1 MLSINKQT
9 DNLSLA
15 VDFIKTTKMNFFIF
29 KAFFNGLKINSI
41 KRNFLFIVLYFIVL
55 IVVNLFL
62 LNNEYNFRNHLIF
75 TNNSANKIA
84 KIIEVE
90 IDCAKYQ
97 MNYMANQIAYHG
109 LEQSF
114 IKKIFLNSN
123 NQEQY
128 QDLLTMSSW
137 VDKNNELVINS
148 IHGNLKQKINLNNRK
163 YLEKNKKYPNHI
175 SVASPVVGEISKKKI
190 IPITMGV
197 ANKESKYLGSIIF
210 GFNIDSLRKKI
221 LNNLD
226 SKNFAFLILTEDD
239 ELILKSDNYVEEL
252 YESKNNQVINDCT
265 VLEEKNLFSKIFS
278 HSDIICVNKVG
289 NYPVK
294 IFVKAKFMPN
304 FYEDSLLKSS
314 LVNNK
319 FYKLQLVIIF
329 SFIIFAIIF
338 LHFLIIKPITKLSKS
353 VKSIL
358 QNRQVVL
365 KNPAIIEISEL
376 AKALMSLQKLLQ
388 NELTLKKELKIAKNK
403 AERAGRSKIQ
413 FIGQISH
420 DIKNHIFAVSGL
432 VDLIK
437 NELAKPNNINDCQ
450 KIIEL
455 IKIQILSLRHFVEDI
470 NNQRNILVSRLSIGE
485 LKYNQI
491 NNLIKDLPSI
501 FQGQLQSDEIS
512 INLSLQEDM
521 PELLCDIKRLKQ
533 IMINLVSN
541 SIKYSNA
548 NTVINISTDYDR
560 KNKKFCI
567 SIKDSGIGMS
577 EEEIKLLL
585 SGEGYNIKKIGLRKS
600 FKSQGVGMNNVKKLV
615 ELHRGKMEIISKK
628 QLGTTINL
636 YFENDDQFI
645 DIKALEG
652 NKIESH
658 HLIINIDD
666 NKINLMMNKKKVEK
680 LIEDSNCDITGNGYS
695 GIEMIKSKNYNLILL
710 DIDMPEMDGY
720 EVAVK
725 IREFNRHIPI
735 VAYSTKSF
743 DEVNRFIK
751 YQIINDYISKEA
763 GNNEFIATINRWLSK
778 NSNKFIDYCNIIGSK
793 GILIADDE
801 RVNLLVIKKYLQSF
815 GCNVI
820 AVSNGEE
827 LINQYRNNPQNF
839 DAIISDIEMP
849 ELKGDDAI
857 TKIRKYNQNIV
868 AIAITGNN
876 NPDYIIKVLN
886 SGFND
891 YFIKGTNQEFLLM
904 VLAKQFS
911 KTIEVFEQFY

>member
-1 MLSINKQT
+1 M
-9 DNLSLA
+9 NL
-15 VDFIKTTKMNFFIF
+15 FIF
-29 KAFFNGLKINSI
+29 KAFFNGLKVNSI
-41 KRNFLFIVLYFIVL
+41 KRNFLFIVFYFFIL
-55 IVVNLFL
+55 IIVNLFL

-75 TNNSANKIA
+75 TNNSASKIA
-84 KIIEVE
+84 KIIEGE
-90 IDCAKYQ
+90 LDCARYQ
-97 MNYMANQIAYHG
+97 MNYMANQISYHG
-109 LEQSF
+109 SEQSF
-114 IKKIFLNSN
+114 IKKIFVNSN

-137 VDKNNELVINS
+137 VDKNNKLIINS
-148 IHGNLKQKINLNNRK
+148 INGNLKQTIDLNKRK

-175 SVASPVVGEISKKKI
+175 FISSPIIGEISKKKI

-197 ANKESKYLGSIIF
+197 TSKESQYLGSIIF
-210 GFNIDSLRKKI
+210 GFNIDYLKEKI
-221 LNNLD
+221 INNLD
-226 SKNFAFLILTEDD
+226 SKNFAFLFLTEDN
-239 ELILKSDNYVEEL
+239 ELILKSDNYVEEF
-252 YESKNNQVINDCT
+252 YKSEDSQVINDCT
-265 VLEEKNLFSKIFS
+265 VLEDKNLFSKIFS
-278 HSDIICVNKVG
+278 QSDIICVNKVG

-304 FYEDSLLKSS
+304 FYEDSFLKSS
-314 LVNNK
+314 LINNK
-319 FYKLQLVIIF
+319 FYKLQLIIIF

-338 LHFLIIKPITKLSKS
+338 LHFLVIKPITKLSKS

-365 KNPAIIEISEL
+365 KTPAIMEISEL
-376 AKALMSLQKLLQ
+376 AKALTSLQKLLQ
-388 NELTLKKELKIAKNK
+388 NELALKKELKIAKNK
-403 AERAGRSKIQ
+403 AERAGRSKVQ

-437 NELAKPNNINDCQ
+437 NELSKPSNINDCQ

-491 NNLIKDLPSI
+491 NNLIKDIPSI
-501 FQGQLQSDEIS
+501 FKGQLQSEEIS
-512 INLSLQEDM
+512 INLNLQEGM
-521 PELLCDIKRLKQ
+521 PDLLCDIKRLKQ

-548 NTVINISTDYDR
+548 NTVIDILTSYNQT
-560 KNKKFCI
+560 NKKFCI
-567 SIKDSGIGMS
+567 SIKDSGIGMN
-577 EEEIKLLL
+577 EEEVKLLL
-585 SGEGYNIKKIGLRKS
+585 SGEGYNIKKTGLNKS
-600 FKSQGVGMNNVKKLV
+600 FKSQGLGMNNVKKLV

-628 QLGTTINL
+628 YFGTTINL

-645 DIKALEG
+645 DIKALES

-666 NKINLMMNKKKVEK
+666 NQINLMMNKKKVEK
-680 LIEDSNCDITGNGYS
+680 LIEDSNCDIVGNGYG

-725 IREFNRHIPI
+725 IREFNRDIAI
-735 VAYSTKSF
+735 VAYSTRSF

-751 YQIINDYISKEA
+751 YQIINDYISKES

-778 NSNKFIDYCNIIGSK
+778 NNNKFIDYYNIIG
-793 GILIADDE
+793 GRRILIADDE
-801 RVNLLVIKKYLQSF
+801 KVNLLVIKKYLQSF

-820 AVSNGEE
+820 AVANGEE

-849 ELKGDDAI
+849 ELKGDEAI
-857 TKIRKYNQNIV
+857 TKIRKYNPNII

-876 NPDYIIKVLN
+876 NPDYIIKILN

-891 YFIKGTNQEFLLM
+891 YFIKGTNQEFLLT

-911 KTIEVFEQFY
+911 STEDSSERFY